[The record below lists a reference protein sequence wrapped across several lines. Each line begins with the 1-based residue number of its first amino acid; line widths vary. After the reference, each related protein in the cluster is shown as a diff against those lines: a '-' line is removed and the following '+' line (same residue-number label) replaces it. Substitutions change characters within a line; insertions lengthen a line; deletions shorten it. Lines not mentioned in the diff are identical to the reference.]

1 MEDYIKNLDNK
12 TKAIF
17 ENFSRDISGIRG
29 NRPTPQLLE
38 NIKISCYNQT
48 LPLKQLG
55 SLNVVPPRE
64 IDVNLWDKSIIK
76 TVVKAIDDAK
86 LGVTASDDGNIIRVS
101 LPTLSE
107 ERRKEFVRQVSRV
120 AEESR
125 IQIRRERDEINKE
138 VKSAEGE
145 GVLSEDQKFKN
156 LKKIQEIIDD
166 INKKINSLAE
176 AKTGELMQQ

>member
-12 TKAIF
+12 IGAILDGF
-17 ENFSRDISGIRG
+17 GRDISGIRG

-38 NIKISCYNQT
+38 NIKINCYGQV

-76 TVVKAIDDAK
+76 IAVKAIDDAK

-101 LPTLSE
+101 LPVLSE
-107 ERRKEFVRQVSRV
+107 ERRKEFVRQVSRI

-145 GVLSEDQKFKN
+145 GVLSEDQRFKA
-156 LKKIQEIIDD
+156 LKKIQEIIDGA
-166 INKKINSLAE
+166 NKKINSSAE
-176 AKTGELMQQ
+176 AKTGELMRQ

>member
-1 MEDYIKNLDNK
+1 
-12 TKAIF
+12 
-17 ENFSRDISGIRG
+17 
-29 NRPTPQLLE
+29 LE
-38 NIKISCYNQT
+38 NIKINCYNQT

-86 LGVTASDDGNIIRVS
+86 LGVSASDDGNIIRVT
-101 LPTLSE
+101 LPALSE
-107 ERRKEFVRQVSRV
+107 ERRKEFVRQVSRL

-138 VKSAEGE
+138 VKSAKEEGS
-145 GVLSEDQKFKN
+145 LSEDQKFKI
-156 LKKIQEIIDD
+156 LKKIQETIDD

-176 AKTGELMQQ
+176 AKIGELMTQ